1 MSIIQPNML
10 SSSSSSSSSS
20 GKHRVVDPEEE
31 PYRAFIESLTD
42 KEYQVL
48 QIAKEIQIGLFDI
61 SATNIY
67 IRWKQTQK

>member
-1 MSIIQPNML
+1 MFSPSTSL
-10 SSSSSSSSSS
+10 S
-20 GKHRVVDPEEE
+20 RVIDPEEE

-48 QIAKEIQIGLFDI
+48 QIAKEIQVGLFDI

-67 IRWKQTQK
+67 IQWKQKQVAK

>member
-1 MSIIQPNML
+1 MY
-10 SSSSSSSSSS
+10 SSTSS
-20 GKHRVVDPEEE
+20 RVIDPEEE

-67 IRWKQTQK
+67 IQWKQKQQK